1 MPFLKFEKRI
11 RKKIAPGILRFQSML
26 FLIFEKGMSKNTAL
40 GILRFLSMLFLIFE
54 KWNEQKN
61 CARNVKIRKNAFF

>member
-1 MPFLKFEKRI
+1 MPE
-11 RKKIAPGILRFQSML
+11 ILRFVSML
-26 FLIFEKGMSKNTAL
+26 FLIFEKGVSKKSVP
-40 GILRFLSMLFLIFE
+40 GFLRFLSMRFLIFE